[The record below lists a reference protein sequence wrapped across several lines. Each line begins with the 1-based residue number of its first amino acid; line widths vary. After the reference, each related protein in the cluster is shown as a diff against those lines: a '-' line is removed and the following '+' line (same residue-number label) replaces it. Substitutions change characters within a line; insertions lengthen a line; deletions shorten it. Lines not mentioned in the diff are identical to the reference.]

1 MEDNNHH
8 ELSEIINGY
17 RFGRS
22 ESKNLSIECKEFPV
36 HPDDLPGSSR

>member
-17 RFGRS
+17 RSGRS
-22 ESKNLSIECKEFPV
+22 ESKNLSIECKEFPI
-36 HPDDLPGSSR
+36 HPDDLNVAQ